1 MSRFAGN
8 FSLGHANFEMTV
20 DRGKAQKYLTSAAA
34 KAQEFRTDITK
45 YTLPVLISPVA

>member
-1 MSRFAGN
+1 MEKTGLFYQVFHLVERLA
-8 FSLGHANFEMTV
+8 